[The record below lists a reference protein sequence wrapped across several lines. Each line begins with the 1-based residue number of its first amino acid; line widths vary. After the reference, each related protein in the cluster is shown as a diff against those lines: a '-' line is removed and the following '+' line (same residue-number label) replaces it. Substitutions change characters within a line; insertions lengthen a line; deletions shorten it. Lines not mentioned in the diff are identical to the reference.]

1 MPLYRNGVGVR
12 WNRHWRE
19 SRLEAGH
26 AQRITPMKNRRP
38 TGTGKLMIDCI
49 KIGPDALFAAVV
61 LSPEWGSQYRQ
72 ADGPGRRERSATVAP
87 RDHGADVAATRAT
100 CEGGTEQMAL
110 L

>member
-1 MPLYRNGVGVR
+1 MV
-12 WNRHWRE
+12 E
-19 SRLEAGH
+19 
-26 AQRITPMKNRRP
+26 
-38 TGTGKLMIDCI
+38 CI

-72 ADGPGRRERSATVAP
+72 ADRPACRERSANVAR
-87 RDHGADVAATRAT
+87 RDRGADVAAPRAT